1 MNQYSFILVSHCKF
15 LIKKTEEFFLY
26 LFSGQRLSKLTLR
39 NGVLVISEMLV
50 LRSYKVL
57 MLNTQS
63 KFQSFFLTSLN
74 FKRMLDIILKFP
86 L

>member
-26 LFSGQRLSKLTLR
+26 FFSGQRLSKLTLR

-63 KFQSFFLTSLN
+63 KFQSFFNKSQ
-74 FKRMLDIILKFP
+74 F
-86 L
+86 